1 MLDVNQNINIRKTWL
16 GGFLLDSPSPY
27 ILFNTIPPC
36 PSQTGEGT
44 AVKGKYIHSVRVSLE
59 LLVNFLTF
67 PSSSSSSSVSL
78 PRSEG

>member
-1 MLDVNQNINIRKTWL
+1 MKITSMLDVNQNINIRKTWL

-44 AVKGKYIHSVRVSLE
+44 AVKEEKWMER
-59 LLVNFLTF
+59 TF
-67 PSSSSSSSVSL
+67 
-78 PRSEG
+78 REQ